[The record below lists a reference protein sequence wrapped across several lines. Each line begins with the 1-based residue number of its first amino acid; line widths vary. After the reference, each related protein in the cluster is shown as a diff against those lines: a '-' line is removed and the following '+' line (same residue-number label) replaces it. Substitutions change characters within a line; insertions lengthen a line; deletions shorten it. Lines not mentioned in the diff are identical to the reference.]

1 MNKSLWI
8 SLCAVFAII
17 GCDAKPTETSSTA
30 TGGGEQTT
38 GATSGTQPVKP
49 KLDELPSSVKHDAFE
64 YYGLGNTKT
73 MDVKLSG
80 AQVAQQTGGISV
92 ELEKVEGEKA
102 FFKVV
107 RTGAVGDSLG
117 TDLVMVDKDGVHAT
131 GNTMGKLTPASYL
144 ALPADLTPGKTWNV
158 KNKIEQSTGQQVEE
172 NSIYKVEGIRDFK
185 TKTGMQ
191 KALLV
196 TSTGDASVTT
206 GGSTQK
212 MKSTTKSW
220 YLKGVGQVKTEITF
234 TIAGKPANTITV
246 EVSE

>member
-8 SLCAVFAII
+8 SLCAAVAII
-17 GCDAKPTETSSTA
+17 GCDAKPTDTTSTA
-30 TGGGEQTT
+30 TGGAEQTT
-38 GATSGTQPVKP
+38 GATSGTQAVKP
-49 KLDELPSSVKHDAFE
+49 KVEDLPASVKHEAFE

-80 AQVAQQTGGISV
+80 AQVAQQTGGVSV

-117 TDLVMVDKDGVHAT
+117 TDLVMVDKEGVHAI

-144 ALPADLTPGKTWNV
+144 ALPNDLTPGKTWKV
-158 KNKIEQSTGQQVEE
+158 KNKIEQATGQQVEE
-172 NSIYKVEGIRDFK
+172 DSVYKVEGIRDFK

-196 TSTGDASVTT
+196 TSTGDASVTA

-212 MKSTTKSW
+212 MKSSTKNW
-220 YLKGVGQVKTEITF
+220 YLKGIGQVKTEITF